1 MKKKAAIY
9 ARVSS
14 AGDRQSTD
22 RQIADL
28 TAYAAA
34 MGYELSSVHQEHV
47 SGVKKNEERPVL
59 QECLEYCKTNK
70 ISVLLVSELSRLGRN
85 ALEVLA
91 TVRELQDNGI
101 NLFLQKEQFTL
112 LDREGKPSLFAPVM
126 LATLATC
133 AELERESIQFRL
145 ASGRKRYIESGGKVG
160 RPTGTGISK
169 EQLASKYRN
178 LIKELRSGTSIRKAA
193 KLCDVSESTVKR
205 VKKAFDL

>member
-1 MKKKAAIY
+1 MKIKAAIY

-34 MGYELSSVHQEHV
+34 MGYDLAAVHQEHV
-47 SGVKKNEERPVL
+47 SGIKKNQERPGL
-59 QECLEYCKTNK
+59 QECLEYCKNNQ
-70 ISVLLVSELSRLGRN
+70 IGILLVSELSRLGRN

-91 TVRELQDNGI
+91 TVRELQDSGI

-145 ASGRKRYIESGGKVG
+145 ASGRKRYIESGGRVG

-178 LIKELRSGTSIRKAA
+178 LIKELRSGISIRKAA
-193 KLCDVSESTVKR
+193 KLCDVSESTAKR
-205 VKKAFDL
+205 VKKTFGL